1 MDIDDPARALR
12 RLLDRQE
19 LRDLTLRYCRAIDD
33 SDWAALRALFGS
45 GGDETVDQLRA
56 IRSTYGRTIHT
67 AHGQLVEF
75 TDDDHATGM
84 VPAHAELDI
93 QGETVI
99 CAMRY
104 YDDYAR
110 EAGEWRFARR
120 QIKFAYA
127 LPWPRMDGA
136 LTQDL
141 PVHWPGTVAAAP
153 DRFPG
158 TSSQPPTRRPEPGQ
172 PRPTT

>member
-1 MDIDDPARALR
+1 MDITDLTRALR
-12 RLLDRQE
+12 RLQDRQE

-33 SDWAALRALFGS
+33 SDWAALRRMFADRAGIADAP

-84 VPAHAELDI
+84 VPSHAELDI
-93 QGETVI
+93 KGETVV

-104 YDDYAR
+104 YDDYVR
-110 EAGEWRFARR
+110 EADGWRFARR
-120 QIKFAYA
+120 QIKFVYA

-136 LTQDL
+136 LTGDL
-141 PVHWPGTVAAAP
+141 PVHWPGAQAAP
-153 DRFPG
+153 ADVFPG
-158 TSSQPPTRRPEPGQ
+158 TSA
-172 PRPTT
+172 

>member
-1 MDIDDPARALR
+1 MDVTDLACALR
-12 RLLDRQE
+12 RLQDRQE

-33 SDWAALRALFGS
+33 SDWTALRRMFADRAGIAGTP
-45 GGDETVDQLRA
+45 GGDETVDQLRS

-84 VPAHAELDI
+84 VPSHAELDI
-93 QGETVI
+93 KGETVI

-104 YDDYAR
+104 YDDYVR
-110 EAGEWRFARR
+110 EADGWRFARR
-120 QIKFAYA
+120 QIKFVYA
-127 LPWPRMDGA
+127 LPRSRMDGA
-136 LTQDL
+136 LTDAL
-141 PVHWPGTVAAAP
+141 PVHWPGAEAAPP

-158 TSSQPPTRRPEPGQ
+158 TSA
-172 PRPTT
+172 

>member
-1 MDIDDPARALR
+1 MDVTDLARALR
-12 RLLDRQE
+12 RLQDRQE

-33 SDWAALRALFGS
+33 SDWAALRGMFADRAGIAGTR
-45 GGDETVDQLRA
+45 GGDETVDQLRS

-84 VPAHAELDI
+84 VPSHAELDI
-93 QGETVI
+93 KGETVI

-104 YDDYAR
+104 YDDYVR
-110 EAGEWRFARR
+110 EADRWRFARR
-120 QIKFAYA
+120 QIKFSYA
-127 LPWPRMDGA
+127 LPRSRMDGA
-136 LTQDL
+136 LTDEL
-141 PVHWPGTVAAAP
+141 PVQWPGTEAAPP

-158 TSSQPPTRRPEPGQ
+158 TSA
-172 PRPTT
+172 